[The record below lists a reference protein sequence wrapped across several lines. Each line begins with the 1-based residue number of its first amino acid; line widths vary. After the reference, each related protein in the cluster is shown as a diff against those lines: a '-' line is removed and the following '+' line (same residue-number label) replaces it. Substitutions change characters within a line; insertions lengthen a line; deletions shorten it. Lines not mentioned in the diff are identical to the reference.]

1 MKLLPFA
8 DTIPVVWILILITVS
23 VSMHAGFVS
32 WGAAVAGI
40 GKRGYGRALAVTLI
54 GGAAAATVAR
64 FGYDDAGTAL
74 AAWAVG
80 FALQAL
86 VTSAIYRTS
95 LRKAAAA
102 AAVAVGS
109 STLFW
114 MTVALVLWL
123 LHPGERGTVVV

>member
-1 MKLLPFA
+1 MKLIPFA
-8 DTIPVVWILILITVS
+8 DTLPVFWILILITAS
-23 VSMHAGFVS
+23 VAVHAGFVS

-40 GKRGYGRALAVTLI
+40 GKAGFGRALAVTLI
-54 GGAAAATVAR
+54 GGAAAATVAQ
-64 FGYDDAGTAL
+64 FGHGDAGTAL
-74 AAWAVG
+74 GAWSVG

-114 MTVALVLWL
+114 MTVALVFWL
-123 LHPGERGTVVV
+123 IGSGEHAAVVA